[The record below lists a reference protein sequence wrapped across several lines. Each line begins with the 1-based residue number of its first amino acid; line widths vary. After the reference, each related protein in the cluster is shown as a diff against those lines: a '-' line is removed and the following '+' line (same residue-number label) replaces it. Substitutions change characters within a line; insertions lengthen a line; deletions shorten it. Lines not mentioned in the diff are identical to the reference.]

1 MPAPSIAAVL
11 FDLDD
16 TILDRRTTLDR
27 YLVNLPLRGLV
38 PPAIA
43 EKFRARF
50 HELDECGYSNR
61 RSMFRQLVAEF
72 AEFADI
78 GSPDALRDDYRARAW
93 SDSVFA
99 EGAVDVLAWCR
110 RSGIRLG
117 IVTNGS
123 STVQR
128 AKLDALRLWDLVDT
142 VAIAD
147 EEGIA
152 KPAAEVFHRTAAR
165 LGVTAAACLVV
176 GDSPQADIVGARN
189 AGMRHVWIRA
199 GLPWPPDVG
208 VPSHSLVRLTELP
221 GLIIQL
227 GQ

>member
-1 MPAPSIAAVL
+1 MPASSIAAVL

-27 YLVNLPLRGLV
+27 YLVNLPRRGLV
-38 PPAIA
+38 PQAIA
-43 EKFRARF
+43 EQFRARF
-50 HELDECGYSNR
+50 HELDECGYSDR

-72 AEFADI
+72 ADV
-78 GSPDALRDDYRARAW
+78 GHPDELRDDYRIHAW
-93 SDSVFA
+93 KDSVLA
-99 EGAVDVLAWCR
+99 KGAGDVLAWCR
-110 RSGIRLG
+110 QYGMRLG

-128 AKLDALRLWDLVDT
+128 AKLDALRLWDRVDT

-147 EEGIA
+147 EEGVA
-152 KPAAEVFHRTAAR
+152 KPAAEVFHRAAAR

-176 GDSPQADIVGARN
+176 GDNPRADIVGARN

-199 GLPWPPDVG
+199 GLPWPPDVD
-208 VPSHSLVRLTELP
+208 VPSHSLAHLDGLP
-221 GLIIQL
+221 DLISQL
-227 GQ
+227 GE